1 MKRRFF
7 DFDQK
12 EKSKNLGYV
21 LAFISSALYGSIS
34 TLAKPLVVD
43 VNPLVLAAIVSL
55 LAGAIFT
62 PISGKSN
69 LNLGKRNYGLII
81 LVAVLGSV
89 LAPSFYFFGLEDTTA
104 SDATILS
111 NSEIVFSIIL
121 AVVFF
126 RERLGKIGI
135 GAVLIVFFGI
145 FLVTT
150 NFQFSNL
157 MLNYTNFGNILI
169 LATMICW
176 AFDDNF
182 SKMLTKTVN
191 ISRIIQ
197 LRSVI
202 GGLILLAIVLILGIP
217 LEISFESIPSI
228 LILGIVSMVVPLFFF
243 YHALMRIGVVRTIM
257 IFSTSSIFGVI
268 YAAIFLGEQI
278 HQYQII
284 ALAIMIFGILILHRD
299 KT

>member
-1 MKRRFF
+1 MTGRFF
-7 DFDQK
+7 DANQSK
-12 EKSKNLGYV
+12 KSKNLGYI

-43 VNPLVLAAIVSL
+43 INPLLLAAVITL
-55 LAGAIFT
+55 IAGAIFT
-62 PISGKSN
+62 PISGKASFR
-69 LNLGKRNYGLII
+69 LGKRNYGMII
-81 LVAVLGSV
+81 IVAILGSV
-89 LAPSFYFFGLEDTTA
+89 LAPSFYFFGLQETTA

-111 NSEIVFSIIL
+111 NSEIVFSVIL
-121 AVVFF
+121 AIVFF

-150 NFQFSNL
+150 NFEFSNL
-157 MLNYTNFGNILI
+157 ILNYTSFGNILI
-169 LATMICW
+169 IATMICW

-182 SKMLTKTVN
+182 SKILTRTVN

-197 LRSVI
+197 LRSII

-217 LEISFESIPSI
+217 LDLKYESIPSI
-228 LILGIVSMVVPLFFF
+228 LILGIISMVIPLFFF
-243 YHALMRIGVVRTIM
+243 YHALLRIGVVRTIM

-278 HQYQII
+278 HEYQII
-284 ALAIMIFGILILHRD
+284 ALSIMIFGILLLQRD